1 VNHSLIDKSEIK
13 SRWNILVYYLK
24 LLGVF
29 AADMPVIYELFE
41 SEIQFEVM
49 RFL

>member
-1 VNHSLIDKSEIK
+1 VNHSLIDKSEVQ

-29 AADMPVIYELFE
+29 AADVPVIY
-41 SEIQFEVM
+41 
-49 RFL
+49 